1 MNFSPQK
8 LSENFILNKL
18 KLIKEGS
25 LNLANHDD
33 EKFVFG
39 NLEKQIKAS
48 IKINTPKFYLNIL
61 KGGSTGLAESYV
73 KDEFSTPD
81 LTSLIEL
88 TAKNI
93 DLTYRFS
100 GVLNVRFLKN
110 LFRNF
115 F

>member
-18 KLIKEGS
+18 KFIKEGS
-25 LNLANHDD
+25 LNLINYND

-39 NLEKQIKAS
+39 DPGKEIKAS
-48 IKINTPKFYLNIL
+48 IKIKTPKFYLNIL

-73 KDEFSTPD
+73 SDEFSTPD

-100 GVLNVRFLKN
+100 GVINIRFFKN
-110 LFRNF
+110 
-115 F
+115 

>member
-18 KLIKEGS
+18 KLVKEGS
-25 LNLANHDD
+25 LNLINYND

-39 NLEKQIKAS
+39 NPEKKIKAN

-61 KGGSTGLAESYV
+61 KGGSTGLAECYV
-73 KDEFSTPD
+73 RDEFSTPD

-100 GVLNVRFLKN
+100 GVLNIRFLKN
-110 LFRNF
+110 L
-115 F
+115 